1 MKRIFSLSLSLCL
14 ALATSFPAGAE
25 PATDAGAQKLMETF
39 TTYLGAYA
47 DVVTVTPQGDSYE
60 VKIDPTDLVAGLK
73 AQGASSAVM
82 PVVLTLSDMGDG
94 KWTVSQDGPF
104 AFAVQIPG
112 LVDLDIKAANQ
123 SWSAVYDERLKAFET
138 TKGEISGMT
147 MRELVTQPGQPE
159 MNVAYSID
167 KVTMESRATAAAAGG
182 VDSTISYSISGLSE
196 TFTVPPTPQ
205 MPAPMDITIQ
215 VETYVA
221 DAKLAA
227 LRSSE
232 ILDLWAWVVAHPDK
246 AAVEADFGAMKD
258 KVRAALP
265 LFDAITANGAM
276 TNLAGTTPFGAFSAD
291 AATIAIGMNGVKADG
306 KLHEK
311 IALTGLKFPT
321 EVMPIWVPSLLP
333 DAATLDL
340 TLDGFNLAAPAQILL
355 DAIRPGE
362 TLAPEVNA
370 QMLQAAL
377 PDGAMRIELA
387 STGLSSAMYDI
398 SIRGDMKVGPA
409 LPMPIGSAF
418 ITVTGLD
425 AVMTALQ
432 SAPPEVSQQ
441 AIPGMMMARG
451 LAKTDAPDSY
461 SWAIEMA
468 EGGKITV
475 NGMDMS
481 AMGGAQ

>member
-1 MKRIFSLSLSLCL
+1 MTRIFSLSLCL

-25 PATDAGAQKLMETF
+25 PATEAGAQKLVETF

-47 DVVTVTPQGDSYE
+47 GIVTVTSKDDRYE
-60 VKIDPTDLVAGLK
+60 VKIDPSDLMAGLE
-73 AQGASSAVM
+73 AQGASSMVV
-82 PVVLTLSDMGDG
+82 PVVLTLADMGDG
-94 KWTVSQDGPF
+94 KWKVSQDGPF

-112 LVDLDIKAANQ
+112 LISLDIEAANQ
-123 SWSAVYDERLKAFET
+123 SWSGVYDERLKAFEST
-138 TKGEISGMT
+138 SGEVTGLT
-147 MRELVTQPGQPE
+147 MNELVTQPGQPE
-159 MNVAYSID
+159 MKVAYSID
-167 KVTMESRATAAAAGG
+167 KVTLESRATAAEAGG
-182 VDSTISYSISGLSE
+182 VDSTVSYSISGLNE

-205 MPAPMDITIQ
+205 MARPMDMTIQ

-221 DAKLAA
+221 DAKVAA

-232 ILDLWAWVVAHPDK
+232 LLDLWAWFVAHPDK
-246 AAVEADFGAMKD
+246 AAVEADFGAMKE
-258 KVRAALP
+258 KLRAALP
-265 LFDAITANGAM
+265 LFDAVTAEGRM
-276 TNLAGTTPFGAFSAD
+276 TNLTGTTPFGALSAD
-291 AATIAIGMNGVKADG
+291 AATIAIEMNGVKIDG
-306 KLHEK
+306 KLREK
-311 IALTGLKFPT
+311 IALTGLKLPT

-333 DAATLDL
+333 DAVTLDL

-355 DAIRPGE
+355 DAIKPGE

-377 PDGAMRIELA
+377 PDGTMRIELA

-398 SIRGDMKVGPA
+398 SIDGDMKVGPA
-409 LPMPIGSAF
+409 SPMPIGAAL
-418 ITVTGLD
+418 IKVTGLD

-451 LAKTDAPDSY
+451 LAKTDGPDSY
-461 SWAIEMA
+461 SWTIEMA
-468 EGGKITV
+468 EGGKISV